1 MKTPF
6 LRHFRLQKLFER
18 TNVFRVTKTI
28 LTLFDQKSQK
38 KGAGNLLP
46 ATEDRVLGFPK
57 NLMKT
62 NLGQNFQGFYIGS
75 LVLLLLISF
84 AGITQPMSGT
94 LYEVDTAHS
103 MILFRA
109 KHNGV
114 SYNYGRFNEFTG
126 KIMIDATD
134 QSGHSESMVE
144 FEVKAASVDTGNE
157 KRDQHLRS
165 SDFFSA
171 KQFPVI
177 TFKSTKVRVKEAE
190 GNVLEVTG
198 DLELHGVKKSITV
211 DAEITG
217 RAEGKNGESLIGFE
231 SIFTIKR
238 SEFGMTYGIG
248 SVSDDIRLIVSIEAK
263 HK

>member
-1 MKTPF
+1 MKMDLGRN
-6 LRHFRLQKLFER
+6 LR
-18 TNVFRVTKTI
+18 
-28 LTLFDQKSQK
+28 
-38 KGAGNLLP
+38 
-46 ATEDRVLGFPK
+46 GFH
-57 NLMKT
+57 
-62 NLGQNFQGFYIGS
+62 IGS
-75 LVLLLLISF
+75 LVLLLLIGF
-84 AGITQPMSGT
+84 AGITQSMGIT
-94 LYEVDTAHS
+94 KYEIDTAHS
-103 MILFRA
+103 MIIFRA

-126 KIMIDATD
+126 EIMISADAVT
-134 QSGHSESMVE
+134 ERTVE

-171 KQFPVI
+171 KQFPLI
-177 TFKSTKVRVKEAE
+177 TFKSTKVIEKE
-190 GNVLEVTG
+190 GKKDVLEVTG

-217 RAEGKNGESLIGFE
+217 RAKGKDGESLIGFE

-238 SEFGMTYGIG
+238 SEFGMTYGMGGI
-248 SVSDDIRLIVSIEAK
+248 SDDIRITVSIEAV

>member
-1 MKTPF
+1 MKMD
-6 LRHFRLQKLFER
+6 LGR
-18 TNVFRVTKTI
+18 NVRV
-28 LTLFDQKSQK
+28 FS
-38 KGAGNLLP
+38 
-46 ATEDRVLGFPK
+46 
-57 NLMKT
+57 
-62 NLGQNFQGFYIGS
+62 IGS
-75 LVLLLLISF
+75 LVLLLLLGF
-84 AGITQPMSGT
+84 VGITQPMGVT
-94 LYEVDTAHS
+94 PYEVDTAHS

-126 KIMIDATD
+126 MIAMGSKDAG
-134 QSGHSESMVE
+134 GHTQGYMVE

-177 TFKSTKVRVKEAE
+177 TFKSTEVKAKK
-190 GNVLEVTG
+190 GAKDILEVTG

-211 DAEITG
+211 DVEITG
-217 RAEGKNGESLIGFE
+217 RATGRDGESLIGFE
-231 SIFTIKR
+231 SIFTINR

-248 SVSDDIRLIVSIEAK
+248 PVSDEIRLIVSIEAK
-263 HK
+263 HS